1 MEANT
6 ELEPVPVSAL
16 AAGLGLEE
24 DEVRSYGPLAAKIE
38 LTALDR
44 LASKP
49 DGRIVSSP
57 R

>member
-24 DEVRSYGPLAAKIE
+24 DEVRSYGLLAAKIE